1 MMDVQVLTPGSKS
14 KDSSITLNDAVFARE
29 FNEGLI
35 HQVVTAYMAGARQG
49 SKRQK
54 NRSDM
59 GKTARPW
66 RQKGTGRAR
75 AGSRVG
81 PIWRG
86 GATTFAARPRDYSQ
100 KVNRS
105 MYRGAMR
112 SILSELVR
120 QERLIVVN
128 DIVLA
133 DHKTKTGK
141 AWVESMNIN
150 NALVVTEAIDTK
162 VFLSLRNLPHIA
174 VVDCFHIDPVS
185 LVRYDNLVITKAAL
199 MRIEESL
206 A

>member
-1 MMDVQVLTPGSKS
+1 MMDVQVITPGSKT
-14 KDSSITLNDAVFARE
+14 KDASMTLNDLVFARD

-49 SKRQK
+49 TKRQK

-59 GKTARPW
+59 GKTAKPW

-81 PIWRG
+81 PLWRG

-112 SILSELVR
+112 SILSELIR
-120 QERLIVVN
+120 QERLFVVN

-141 AWVESMNIN
+141 AWIESMNIQ
-150 NALVVTEAIDTK
+150 NALIVTEAIDTK
-162 VFLSLRNLPHIA
+162 VFLSLRNLPHVA
-174 VVDCFHIDPVS
+174 VVDCLHLDPVS
-185 LVRYDNLVITKAAL
+185 LVRYDNLVVTKAAL
-199 MRIEESL
+199 LRIEESL

>member
-14 KDSSITLNDAVFARE
+14 KDSSMTLNDAVFARE

-49 SKRQK
+49 TKRQK

-81 PIWRG
+81 PLWRG

-174 VVDCFHIDPVS
+174 VVDCLHIDPVS
-185 LVRYDNLVITKAAL
+185 LVRYDNLIVTKAAL
-199 MRIEESL
+199 QRIEESL